1 MLPNHSTYLHLA
13 KTHRVINAFPSPRY
27 FKNIRYP
34 GSHFSSIIAAKS
46 LNISPSR
53 ENTLIYQC
61 ISIPSL
67 SQKYSLSRIA
77 FWILICCKIAQ
88 TIYFTRKHTELS
100 MHFHLPV
107 MQVIFSLPHHMLLSV
122 HHVRD
127 MHWLSPSS
135 LSTCCS
141 RPSYG
146 AAPGGPLCS
155 WKESLISVMLE
166 Q

>member
-1 MLPNHSTYLHLA
+1 ML
-13 KTHRVINAFPSPRY
+13 F
-27 FKNIRYP
+27 
-34 GSHFSSIIAAKS
+34 
-46 LNISPSR
+46 
-53 ENTLIYQC
+53 Q
-61 ISIPSL
+61 
-67 SQKYSLSRIA
+67 
-77 FWILICCKIAQ
+77 
-88 TIYFTRKHTELS
+88 
-100 MHFHLPV
+100 LPI

-155 WKESLISVMLE
+155 WKESLISVILE
-166 Q
+166 QLWGFRHSWWRRTLGLDQIIAIGSVFDGATLGLTPPTPGIEQFWPFKYTRRPPTLGLTPPYTRPDPFWAIIAVFDGSTLGLTPPIHPPEPVLAHHHCA